1 MFHKKRKLPSLQ
13 RRMILISLTAAIVLL
28 LLCSMIIFSLISNVL
43 RGYVKNDLEFV
54 LQQTLTNMDDKTLL
68 VEDTYNRLV
77 SNSDLIEILETNNG
91 LETSEH
97 IATQILQSQA
107 GLYLERN
114 TSNLTKPFL
123 DMVYIFDRSG
133 QYIFCSYESHT
144 DNIQE
149 TWDLEYINLY
159 QHFKKADLERSVQ
172 RARNHINV
180 ICPIRNSDGLIVGT
194 VIFGI
199 DENAFLEM
207 AAPFNTYPNSFWLI
221 CDERNNRILASRGNP
236 LDNEDIQAITPHAGS
251 NSFSYHSGY
260 TNYLV
265 SSRYFRMGIGAIVA
279 IPENYFNSLLIGSVR
294 FYFITMAAV
303 IILLGIFLMLMFAKS
318 LHPLQEMAA
327 TMQQVSQGQL
337 ETRLPEYPLWEYHSI
352 SAACNSMLDHIDHLI
367 NDVYEKKL
375 IIMNSEMKFLQSQM
389 DPHFMYN
396 VLNTI
401 AITAKMDG
409 NEEIYQMTSNFM
421 GLTQA
426 RLSLGGNPFVSLEQ
440 ELQYIKFYLGIQQ
453 SRFEGKILASI
464 DVPQNLYQAKVPK
477 LSLEM
482 LVENAIKH
490 GIEPKY
496 GVGHITLTAKQVGN
510 GLQIVI
516 EDDGVGFPGSDGII
530 SLPLPEESPK
540 AGHNRIAINNT
551 YQLIR
556 HYYGDPYGMQ
566 IESYEGVG
574 THIEI
579 QLPFERWEDR
589 ANYV

>member
-1 MFHKKRKLPSLQ
+1 MFHRKRKSPSLQ
-13 RRMILISLTAAIVLL
+13 HRMILISLTAAITLL
-28 LLCSMIIFSLISNVL
+28 LLCSMIIFGLISNVL

-68 VEDTYNRLV
+68 VEDTYYRLV
-77 SNSDLIEILETNNG
+77 SNEDLIDILETNQG
-91 LETSEH
+91 LTASKH

-123 DMVYIFDRSG
+123 DMVYVFDRFG
-133 QYIFCSYESHT
+133 QYIYCSHEPHT
-144 DNIQE
+144 ANIQE

-159 QHFKKADLERSVQ
+159 QHYKNTDLERSVQ

-180 ICPIRNSDGLIVGT
+180 LCPILNRDGLNVGT

-260 TNYLV
+260 TDYLV

-303 IILLGIFLMLMFAKS
+303 IIVLGIFLMVSFARS
-318 LHPLQEMAA
+318 LRPLQEMAA
-327 TMQQVSQGQL
+327 TMQQVSEGRL

-352 SAACNSMLDHIDHLI
+352 STACNSMLDHIDHLI

-375 IIMNSEMKFLQSQM
+375 MIMNSEMRFLQSQM

-453 SRFEGKILASI
+453 SRFEGKILSDI
-464 DVPQNLYQAKVPK
+464 DVPLDLYQAKIPK

-482 LVENAIKH
+482 LVENAVKH

-496 GVGHITLTAKQVGN
+496 GIGHMLLRARRLGN
-510 GLQIVI
+510 DLQIVI

-530 SLPLPEESPK
+530 SLPLPEEAPK

-556 HYYGDPYGMQ
+556 HYYGEAYGLQ
-566 IESYEGVG
+566 IESHEGSG
-574 THIEI
+574 TRIEI
-579 QLPFERWEDR
+579 HLPFERWEDG
-589 ANYV
+589 ASYV